1 MMRAGTLLLAA
12 VVLAVIAAG
21 GLSGCGYA
29 RQATAYAE
37 GNVDEAIQ
45 LKRRQSD
52 VEARAVVNMPCV
64 TSVGAYF
71 RELDDREKLG
81 VALICSDPSVSPETI
96 RRALG
101 QAE

>member
-1 MMRAGTLLLAA
+1 MRAGLLLAA
-12 VVLAVIAAG
+12 ALLIAVAAAG

-52 VEARAVVNMPCV
+52 VEARAVLNFPCV
-64 TSVGAYF
+64 TTVGAYF
-71 RELDDREKLG
+71 RELNDREKLG

-96 RRALG
+96 QRALG
-101 QAE
+101 QAGE